1 MDEEEWNTDDYEWA
15 IPQRTKSQEFLLEIY
30 KYLQSNPTIETDA
43 TSRAV
48 FALLVG
54 AGFSLW
60 RAVFLAQPQ
69 REWEG
74 PKGIIQGAKDLLSKV
89 LENNAILY
97 GDEKKIE
104 GWSVGYY
111 LNNAYYRIDSAIQR
125 LSDHDKVEA
134 LNKVDALSKFLHQ
147 KQRGITSDSPRV
159 VWDIACDAAF
169 AVLDILNRHG
179 GPAAASKAH

>member
-1 MDEEEWNTDDYEWA
+1 MEEKEWNTDDYEWA
-15 IPQRTKSQEFLLEIY
+15 IPRRTKSQEFLLEIY
-30 KYLQSNPTIETDA
+30 KYLQSNPTLETDA

-48 FALLVG
+48 FALLAG

-60 RAVFLAQPQ
+60 RAVFLAQPE
-69 REWEG
+69 REWKG
-74 PKGIIQGAKDLLSKV
+74 PKGIIAGAKELLSKV

-125 LSDHDKVEA
+125 LPDHDKVEA
-134 LNKVDALSKFLHQ
+134 ERTFLDQ
-147 KQRGITSDSPRV
+147 KQRGITNSSPRL
-159 VWDIACDAAF
+159 VWDTACDAAF
-169 AVLDILNRHG
+169 AVLDILNRLG
-179 GPAAASKAH
+179 RPAGASAPPI